1 MIFSSIIYILFLTI
15 VAIIYYLLPVKFR
28 WIWLLVASIGYYL
41 SFIPIFIFLLIGII
55 FVNYFLSLWLAKIPD
70 EKGNRFLVFTIFLN
84 ILILALF
91 KYFNILFPANQLE
104 LYNLNLF
111 SQSDPISKIILPL
124 GLSYLT
130 FTVLSYQIEVKRKTI
145 KPERHFGYFSLY
157 LTFFPKIAQGPIER
171 PQRLIAQLHQHHSF
185 NYQMV
190 VEGLKLMLWGYFKKL
205 VIADRL
211 AIYVNAVYNNNEH
224 HNGITLLIATVFFA
238 FQIYADFSGYTDIAL
253 GSAKMFGFDLTN
265 NFNRPYFATSIK
277 DFWNRWHITF
287 STWIRDYIFLPL
299 AYFLSG
305 RMKKQKYLL
314 VSAQKWIYAIVIMVT
329 FAICGIWHGVGW
341 TYLIWGIL
349 FGIYLTYSNW
359 TRDLQKKFRK
369 RFNIRKTSK
378 FYILQRNLLT
388 FTLVLFAWIFFRS
401 DNLTDATSIIK
412 KIASLDGPLF
422 FDRADPST
430 FLFSIFGIFFLI
442 IAEVKEEYFKEKLF
456 FFTSN
461 KWYIR
466 LSSYAFIIILILL
479 IGVFDG
485 GQFIYFQF

>member
-1 MIFSSIIYILFLTI
+1 MIFSSINYILFLLV
-15 VAIIYYLLPVKFR
+15 VAVGYYLFPARFR
-28 WIWLLVASIGYYL
+28 WIWLLFASIGYYL
-41 SFIPIFIFLLIGII
+41 SFIPVFISLLLAIV
-55 FVNYFLSLWLAKIPD
+55 FVNYFLAIWLARIPD
-70 EKGNRFLVFTIFLN
+70 ERGDRLLGFIILLN
-84 ILILALF
+84 ILILAFF
-91 KYFNILFPANQLE
+91 KYFNILFPTNQLV
-104 LYNLNLF
+104 LCNLNLF
-111 SQSDPISKIILPL
+111 SQSEQISRMILPL

-130 FTVLSYQIEVKRKTI
+130 FTMLSYQIEVRRKTI
-145 KPERHFGYFSLY
+145 KPEQHFGLFSLY

-171 PQRLIAQLHQHHSF
+171 PQQLIAQLHGHHSF

-190 VEGLKLMLWGYFKKL
+190 VDGLRLMLWGYFKKI

-253 GSAKMFGFDLTN
+253 GSAKIFGFNLTN
-265 NFNRPYFATSIK
+265 NFNRPYFAASIK

-299 AYFLSG
+299 AYFLSS
-305 RMKKQKYLL
+305 RMKKQKYFFVSSEKL
-314 VSAQKWIYAIVIMVT
+314 VYAIAIMVT
-329 FAICGIWHGVGW
+329 FAICGVWHGVGW

-359 TRDLQKKFRK
+359 TRDYQKKIR
-369 RFNIRKTSK
+369 RQFNIKRTSH
-378 FYILQRNLLT
+378 YYVLYRNLLT
-388 FTLVLFAWIFFRS
+388 FTLVIFAWIFFRS

-412 KIASLDGPLF
+412 KIALFDGPLF
-422 FDRADPST
+422 FDRADPSS
-430 FLFSIFGIFFLI
+430 FLFSIFGIFLLI
-442 IAEVKEEYFKEKLF
+442 IAEAKEEYFKEKLF
-456 FFTSN
+456 FFTSK
-461 KWYIR
+461 KWYVR
-466 LSSYAFIIILILL
+466 LSSYAFIIIMILL